1 MPDLDF
7 HEIDGVGRL
16 AGDDEGFREVERHS
30 SGRQLHGEDRKAIAS
45 TTMANDTPPAEIP
58 TKASP
63 IRSRRRQL
71 IGGGIAI
78 AVIAGTFFF
87 VLPRIADYR
96 DVWGVVKTL
105 TWESLVALAV
115 AAVVNV
121 LTYAPPWQAAL
132 PGLGFR
138 QAFVVTQ
145 ASTASTYVAP
155 GGAAPGMAVSFAMLR
170 GWGFSGRPVALAVT
184 VTGVWNQLIIFGFPP
199 IALWLLTSEGGD
211 NPLLRTMALV
221 GAAVLGGVI
230 VGLVVGF
237 WSAPL
242 AQKIGDLAARLVS
255 WLKGVARRRPVKW
268 DGEAFVRF
276 RQETMGLL
284 RRRWHVIT
292 LATLAGHVSVFA
304 VLLVSLRVLDVPA
317 SEVTWIEAFAAWSVV
332 RVLGSLPI
340 TPGGLGIVELGLTS
354 LLVGFGGGQAEVV
367 AAVLVYRFLTIVP
380 TLVLGLLAAATW
392 RRHHPGETQA
402 PVDGSQIRLH

>member
-1 MPDLDF
+1 MVKD
-7 HEIDGVGRL
+7 
-16 AGDDEGFREVERHS
+16 A
-30 SGRQLHGEDRKAIAS
+30 
-45 TTMANDTPPAEIP
+45 PPAEIP
-58 TKASP
+58 TTDSP
-63 IRSRRRQL
+63 VRSRRRQL
-71 IGGGIAI
+71 IGGGIAL
-78 AVIAGTFFF
+78 AVIVATFFF

-105 TWESLVALAV
+105 TWEELLVLALAT
-115 AAVVNV
+115 VVNV

-132 PGLGFR
+132 PGLRFR

-155 GGAAPGMAVSFAMLR
+155 GGPAPGMAVSFAMLR

-184 VTGVWNQLIIFGFPP
+184 VTGVWNQLVIFGFPP

-221 GAAVLGGVI
+221 GAAVLGAVI

-237 WSAPL
+237 WSAHL
-242 AQKIGDLAARLVS
+242 ARKIGDLAARLVS
-255 WLKGVARRRPVKW
+255 WLKGIVRRKPVGW
-268 DGEAFVRF
+268 DGQAFVRF
-276 RQETMGLL
+276 RKETMGLL

-292 LATLAGHVSVFA
+292 LATLAGHLSVFA

-317 SEVTWIEAFAAWSVV
+317 SEVTLIEAFAAWSIV

-340 TPGGLGIVELGLTS
+340 TPGGLGVVELGLTS

-367 AAVLVYRFLTIVP
+367 AAVLVYRFLTMVP
-380 TLVLGLLAAATW
+380 TLVLGMAAAATW
-392 RRHHPGETQA
+392 RRHHPGA
-402 PVDGSQIRLH
+402 A

>member
-1 MPDLDF
+1 
-7 HEIDGVGRL
+7 
-16 AGDDEGFREVERHS
+16 
-30 SGRQLHGEDRKAIAS
+30 
-45 TTMANDTPPAEIP
+45 MANDTPPIEIP
-58 TKASP
+58 TKATP
-63 IRSRRRQL
+63 VRTRRRQL
-71 IGGGIAI
+71 IGGGIAL
-78 AVIAGTFFF
+78 AVIVATFFF

-96 DVWGVVKTL
+96 DVWDVVKSL
-105 TWESLVALAV
+105 TWESLLALAV
-115 AAVVNV
+115 ASIVNV

-132 PGLGFR
+132 PGLRFR

-255 WLKGVARRRPVKW
+255 WLKRVVRRGPVVW
-268 DGEAFVRF
+268 AGESFVRF
-276 RQETMGLL
+276 RDETIDLL

-292 LATLAGHVSVFA
+292 LATLAGHLSVFA

-367 AAVLVYRFLTIVP
+367 AAVLVYRFVTIVP

-392 RRHHPGETQA
+392 RRHHPGQNA
-402 PVDGSQIRLH
+402 S

>member
-1 MPDLDF
+1 M
-7 HEIDGVGRL
+7 
-16 AGDDEGFREVERHS
+16 ADDS
-30 SGRQLHGEDRKAIAS
+30 
-45 TTMANDTPPAEIP
+45 PPVEIP

-63 IRSRRRQL
+63 VRSRRRQL

-78 AVIAGTFFF
+78 AVVAGTFFF

-96 DVWGVVKTL
+96 DVWDVVQTL
-105 TWESLVALAV
+105 TWEEVLALVIVAL
-115 AAVVNV
+115 VNV
-121 LTYAPPWQAAL
+121 VTYAPPWQAAL

-155 GGAAPGMAVSFAMLR
+155 GGFAPGMAVSFAMLR

-184 VTGVWNQLIIFGFPP
+184 ITGVWNQLVIFGFPV
-199 IALWLLTSEGGD
+199 IALGLLTMEGGD

-221 GAAVLGGVI
+221 GAAVLGGVV
-230 VGLVVGF
+230 VGLAVGF
-237 WSAPL
+237 SSAHL
-242 AQKIGDLAARLVS
+242 ARKIGDLAARLVS
-255 WLKGVARRRPVKW
+255 WLKRRIRRRPVKW
-268 DGEAFVRF
+268 GGEGFVRF
-276 RQETMGLL
+276 RKETMGLL
-284 RRRWHVIT
+284 GRRWHVIT
-292 LATLAGHVSVFA
+292 LATLAGHLSVFA

-317 SEVTWIEAFAAWSVV
+317 ADVTWIEAFAAWSVV

-367 AAVLVYRFLTIVP
+367 ASVLIYRFLTIVP
-380 TLVLGLLAAATW
+380 TLLLGLAAAATW
-392 RRHHPGETQA
+392 RRHHPG
-402 PVDGSQIRLH
+402 

>member
-1 MPDLDF
+1 
-7 HEIDGVGRL
+7 
-16 AGDDEGFREVERHS
+16 
-30 SGRQLHGEDRKAIAS
+30 
-45 TTMANDTPPAEIP
+45 
-58 TKASP
+58 
-63 IRSRRRQL
+63 
-71 IGGGIAI
+71 
-78 AVIAGTFFF
+78 
-87 VLPRIADYR
+87 
-96 DVWGVVKTL
+96 
-105 TWESLVALAV
+105 
-115 AAVVNV
+115 
-121 LTYAPPWQAAL
+121 
-132 PGLGFR
+132 
-138 QAFVVTQ
+138 
-145 ASTASTYVAP
+145 
-155 GGAAPGMAVSFAMLR
+155 
-170 GWGFSGRPVALAVT
+170 
-184 VTGVWNQLIIFGFPP
+184 
-199 IALWLLTSEGGD
+199 
-211 NPLLRTMALV
+211 MALV

-242 AQKIGDLAARLVS
+242 ARKIGDLAARLVS
-255 WLKGVARRRPVKW
+255 WLKRVVRRGPVKW

-292 LATLAGHVSVFA
+292 LATLAGHLSVFA

-380 TLVLGLLAAATW
+380 TLLLGMAAAATW
-392 RRHHPGETQA
+392 RRHHPGQSA
-402 PVDGSQIRLH
+402 S

>member
-1 MPDLDF
+1 
-7 HEIDGVGRL
+7 
-16 AGDDEGFREVERHS
+16 
-30 SGRQLHGEDRKAIAS
+30 
-45 TTMANDTPPAEIP
+45 MANDTPPLEIP

-63 IRSRRRQL
+63 VRSRRRQL

-78 AVIAGTFFF
+78 AVIAGTFIF

-96 DVWGVVKTL
+96 DVWDVVQTL
-105 TWESLVALAV
+105 TWKGLLALVV
-115 AAVVNV
+115 ASIVNL
-121 LTYAPPWQAAL
+121 LTYAPPWMAAL

-170 GWGFSGRPVALAVT
+170 GWGLSGRPVALAVT
-184 VTGVWNQLIIFGFPP
+184 LTGVWNQLIIFGFPP
-199 IALWLLTSEGGD
+199 IALGLLTMEGGD
-211 NPLLRTMALV
+211 NPLLKTMALI
-221 GAAVLGGVI
+221 GSAVLGGVV
-230 VGLVVGF
+230 VGLVIGF
-237 WSAPL
+237 WSAHL
-242 AQKIGDLAARLVS
+242 ARKVGDLAARLVS
-255 WLKGVARRRPVKW
+255 WLKRLFRRRPVKW
-268 DGEAFVRF
+268 GGEAFVRF
-276 RQETMGLL
+276 REETIGLL
-284 RRRWHVIT
+284 RRRWHVLT
-292 LATLAGHVSVFA
+292 LATLVGHLSVFA

-317 SEVTWIEAFAAWSVV
+317 SEVTWIEAFAAWSVI

-380 TLVLGLLAAATW
+380 TLLLGMAAAATW
-392 RRHHPGETQA
+392 RRHQPG
-402 PVDGSQIRLH
+402 

>member
-1 MPDLDF
+1 
-7 HEIDGVGRL
+7 
-16 AGDDEGFREVERHS
+16 
-30 SGRQLHGEDRKAIAS
+30 
-45 TTMANDTPPAEIP
+45 MANDTPPLEIP

-63 IRSRRRQL
+63 VRSRRRQL

-78 AVIAGTFFF
+78 AVIAGTFIF

-96 DVWGVVKTL
+96 DVWDVVQTL
-105 TWESLVALAV
+105 TWKGLLALVV
-115 AAVVNV
+115 ASIVNL
-121 LTYAPPWQAAL
+121 LTYAPPWMAAL

-170 GWGFSGRPVALAVT
+170 GWGLSGRPVALAVT
-184 VTGVWNQLIIFGFPP
+184 LTGVWNQLIIFGFPP
-199 IALWLLTSEGGD
+199 IALGLLTMEGGD
-211 NPLLRTMALV
+211 NPLLKTMAMI
-221 GAAVLGGVI
+221 GSAVLGGVV
-230 VGLVVGF
+230 VGLVIGF
-237 WSAPL
+237 WSAHL
-242 AQKIGDLAARLVS
+242 ARKVGDLAARLVS
-255 WLKGVARRRPVKW
+255 WLKRLFRRRPVKW
-268 DGEAFVRF
+268 GGEAFVRF
-276 RQETMGLL
+276 REETIGLL
-284 RRRWHVIT
+284 RRRWHVLT
-292 LATLAGHVSVFA
+292 LATLVGHLSVFA

-317 SEVTWIEAFAAWSVV
+317 SEVTWIEAFAAWSVI

-380 TLVLGLLAAATW
+380 TLLLGMAAAATW
-392 RRHHPGETQA
+392 RRHHPG
-402 PVDGSQIRLH
+402 

>member
-1 MPDLDF
+1 M
-7 HEIDGVGRL
+7 
-16 AGDDEGFREVERHS
+16 
-30 SGRQLHGEDRKAIAS
+30 
-45 TTMANDTPPAEIP
+45 
-58 TKASP
+58 
-63 IRSRRRQL
+63 
-71 IGGGIAI
+71 
-78 AVIAGTFFF
+78 IAGTFFF

-96 DVWGVVKTL
+96 DVWDVVQTL
-105 TWESLVALAV
+105 TWDELLALAI
-115 AAVVNV
+115 AALVNV

-155 GGAAPGMAVSFAMLR
+155 GGVAPGMAVSFAMLR

-184 VTGVWNQLIIFGFPP
+184 RDRRLEPARSSSASRRSRSG
-199 IALWLLTSEGGD
+199 LLTMEGGD
-211 NPLLRTMALV
+211 NPLLKTMALI
-221 GAAVLGGVI
+221 GAAVFGGVV

-237 WSAPL
+237 WSAHL
-242 AQKIGDLAARLVS
+242 ARKIGDLAARLVS
-255 WLKGVARRRPVKW
+255 WLKRLVRRGPVRW

-276 RQETMGLL
+276 RKETMGLL

-292 LATLAGHVSVFA
+292 LATLAGHLSVFA

-317 SEVTWIEAFAAWSVV
+317 SDVTWIEAFAAWSVI

-367 AAVLVYRFLTIVP
+367 AAVLVYRFLTMVP
-380 TLVLGLLAAATW
+380 TLVLGLAAAATW
-392 RRHHPGETQA
+392 RRHHPAPSASAAAAARRKLATERCGSRGLQEPGRTRLLIRRIETTRTHWRPVEA
-402 PVDGSQIRLH
+402 PVHDERKRVST

>member
-1 MPDLDF
+1 
-7 HEIDGVGRL
+7 
-16 AGDDEGFREVERHS
+16 
-30 SGRQLHGEDRKAIAS
+30 
-45 TTMANDTPPAEIP
+45 MANDTPPAEIP
-58 TKASP
+58 TKGSP

-105 TWESLVALAV
+105 TWESLLALAV
-115 AAVVNV
+115 ASIVNV

-199 IALWLLTSEGGD
+199 IALWLLTSQGGD

-242 AQKIGDLAARLVS
+242 ARKIGDLAARLVS
-255 WLKGVARRRPVKW
+255 WLRRVVRRGPVKW

-292 LATLAGHVSVFA
+292 LATLAGHLSVFA

-367 AAVLVYRFLTIVP
+367 AAVLVYRFLTMVP
-380 TLVLGLLAAATW
+380 TLLLGMAAAATW
-392 RRHHPGETQA
+392 RRHQPREG
-402 PVDGSQIRLH
+402 

>member
-1 MPDLDF
+1 M
-7 HEIDGVGRL
+7 
-16 AGDDEGFREVERHS
+16 
-30 SGRQLHGEDRKAIAS
+30 
-45 TTMANDTPPAEIP
+45 PPAEIP
-58 TKASP
+58 TTGAP
-63 IRSRRRQL
+63 VRSRRRQL

-78 AVIAGTFFF
+78 VVIAGTFFF

-105 TWESLVALAV
+105 TWEEFLALAV
-115 AAVVNV
+115 VAVANV

-155 GGAAPGMAVSFAMLR
+155 GGPAPGMAVSFAMLR

-184 VTGVWNQLIIFGFPP
+184 VTGVWNQLVIFGFPP

-211 NPLLRTMALV
+211 DPLLRTMALV
-221 GAAVLGGVI
+221 GAVVLGAVVAGLI
-230 VGLVVGF
+230 VGV
-237 WSAPL
+237 WSAQL
-242 AQKIGDLAARLVS
+242 ARKIGDVAARLVS
-255 WLKGVARRRPVKW
+255 WLKRLARRKRVGW
-268 DGEAFVRF
+268 DGESFVRF
-276 RQETMGLL
+276 RHETMGLL

-292 LATLAGHVSVFA
+292 LATLAGHLSVFA

-317 SEVTWIEAFAAWSVV
+317 SEVTLIEAFAAWSVV

-367 AAVLVYRFLTIVP
+367 AAVLVYRFLTMVP
-380 TLVLGLLAAATW
+380 TLVLGLAAAATW
-392 RRHHPGETQA
+392 RRHQPGSA
-402 PVDGSQIRLH
+402 